1 MKWLDRLQHRFAN
14 VPLIAY
20 GLAATSFIN
29 RMGGTA
35 KLFMA
40 LYLREALGLDLA
52 TVGVLLSIYGAGLLA
67 GSFLVSVL
75 TDWFSAR
82 KLMLWSLL
90 GSALGLVIL
99 CGVTTVPTLAVALLF
114 GGLVDGGYRP
124 AMQRVMMQSCE
135 PLVRIHAQ
143 SLQRVAVNLGF
154 GMGGLVGGWFAEF
167 DYRYVFVAD
176 AATSIAAAVF
186 LQWAFTRADER
197 APVQATPAKIADERW
212 PYSDVPFITFMLA
225 CLLLATI
232 YAQSESTMTNYL
244 REYFSLSPK
253 WIGATFALNGLMV
266 AVLQIPLT
274 LRTEFWPQR
283 WTMMAGAATL
293 TLGFAI
299 LPLGAGL
306 GETACILMAMLSTA
320 IYTTGEMLL
329 MPPQLA
335 LVMQRADAG
344 RAGHYLALYNGIWG
358 GRTMLAPLLGNT
370 VYDRFGGDA
379 VWLLCAVL
387 GALALL
393 LQYRAIGKMQ
403 QTQIKPN
410 TV

>member
-14 VPLIAY
+14 VPQIAY

-35 KLFMA
+35 KLFMT
-40 LYLREALGLDLA
+40 LYLHEALGFDLT
-52 TVGVLLSIYGAGLLA
+52 TVGALLSIYGAGLLA
-67 GSFLVSVL
+67 GSFGVSVL

-90 GSALGLVIL
+90 GSAIGLVIL
-99 CGVTTVPTLAVALLF
+99 CGVTTVPALAIALLF
-114 GGLVDGGYRP
+114 GGLCDGGYRP
-124 AMQRVMMQSCE
+124 AIQRVTMQTCA

-154 GMGGLVGGWFAEF
+154 GVGGLVGGWFAEF
-167 DYRYVFVAD
+167 DYRYVFIGDTVA
-176 AATSIAAAVF
+176 AIAAAVF
-186 LQWAFTRADER
+186 LKWAFTRTDER
-197 APVQATPAKIADERW
+197 APMQAMPGKIVDERW
-212 PYSDVPFITFMLA
+212 PYSDVPFITFMMA
-225 CLLLATI
+225 CLLLSMI

-244 REYFSLSPK
+244 REYFALSPK
-253 WIGATFALNGLMV
+253 WIGATFALNGFMV
-266 AVLQIPLT
+266 AVFQIPIT
-274 LRTEFWPQR
+274 LRTEFWPPR
-283 WTMMAGAATL
+283 RTMMTGAARL

-320 IYTTGEMLL
+320 IYTTGEMFL

-335 LVMQRADAG
+335 MVMQRADAG

-370 VYDRFGGDA
+370 VYDRFGGHA
-379 VWLLCAVL
+379 VWVLCAVL
-387 GALALL
+387 GVLALM
-393 LQYRAIGKMQ
+393 LQYRAIRQMQ
-403 QTQIKPN
+403 AA
-410 TV
+410 V